1 MTSPLRLLCLLASPR
16 RGGNSDLL
24 AQEAC
29 QAFEAAGGSV
39 EKIVLNTLDLHDCRG
54 CDWCKTAHDVPN
66 PCVQRDDM
74 LSLYVKMTEADAVL
88 WATPIYYWSPA
99 VPLKMVI
106 DRLFCWGEWQ
116 VTRHARALAGRPVG
130 VALSFADEDP
140 ATSGYYHAYQICK
153 AAVESSGGLW
163 AGCARGVANDKGDI
177 LSDHEALAR
186 ARALGAKLARL
197 AQERRSST

>member
-1 MTSPLRLLCLLASPR
+1 MPDPLRLLCLLASPR

-24 AQEAC
+24 AREAC
-29 QAFEAAGGSV
+29 QAFEEAGGLV
-39 EKIVLNTLDLHDCRG
+39 EKIALPTLDLHDCRG
-54 CDWCKTAHDVPN
+54 CGWCQVPHGLPN
-66 PCVQRDDM
+66 PCVQMDDM
-74 LSLYVKMTEADAVL
+74 QSLYAKMTTADAVL

-116 VTRHARALAGRPVG
+116 TTPHARALAGRPVG
-130 VALSFADEDP
+130 VALSYADEDP

-163 AGCARGVANDKGDI
+163 AGCARGVATDKGDI
-177 LSDHEALAR
+177 LANHEALAL

-197 AQERRSST
+197 AKERRGQA

>member
-1 MTSPLRLLCLLASPR
+1 MPAPLRLLCLLASPR

-29 QAFEAAGGSV
+29 QAFEGAGGVV
-39 EKIVLNTLDLHDCRG
+39 EKIVLNTLNLHDCRG
-54 CDWCKTAHDVPN
+54 CDWCKAVHDLPN
-66 PCVQRDDM
+66 PCAQLDDM
-74 LSLYVKMTEADAVL
+74 QTLYVKMTEADAVL

-116 VTRHARALAGRPVG
+116 TTRHACALAGRPVG
-130 VALSFADEDP
+130 VAFSFADEDP
-140 ATSGYYHAYQICK
+140 ATNGYYHAYQICK

-163 AGCARGVANDKGDI
+163 AGCARGSATNKGDI
-177 LSDHEALAR
+177 LANPQALAL
-186 ARALGAKLARL
+186 ARALGAQLARL
-197 AQERRSST
+197 AGERRGSV